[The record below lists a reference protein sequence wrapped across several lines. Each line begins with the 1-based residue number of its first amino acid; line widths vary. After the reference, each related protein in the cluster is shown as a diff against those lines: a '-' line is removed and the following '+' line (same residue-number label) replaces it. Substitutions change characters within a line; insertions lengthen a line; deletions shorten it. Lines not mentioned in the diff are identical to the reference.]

1 MVGPWW
7 ALTWPA
13 DLEATHSQVVLI
25 AGVPREAEHG
35 EGDRG
40 GGQAGQS
47 QLPLA
52 GVSLLEERRQ
62 LQNCDLE
69 EGERETETEH
79 SSFYT
84 FQKDPSL
91 QMTSLLMEVRS

>member
-1 MVGPWW
+1 MVGHWRS
-7 ALTWPA
+7 A
-13 DLEATHSQVVLI
+13 DLEATHSQVVLV
-25 AGVPREAEHG
+25 AGVSREAEHG

-62 LQNCDLE
+62 LQHCDLE
-69 EGERETETEH
+69 ETDGAQFILYV
-79 SSFYT
+79 SFKGT
-84 FQKDPSL
+84 QEQ
-91 QMTSLLMEVRS
+91 QMMSFLMEVR